1 MKIEPSNTE
10 SSSDEDPITAAAALL
25 VLAVDQARRDIVA
38 ARSEPSP
45 ALVASEAKREALEA
59 KVRDLEDALE
69 LRQADL
75 HSAHTICAQR
85 DAELADSDRMI
96 AGLQRNLDALT
107 AQRSV
112 ELVERDRTV
121 AESQKNLNSAHALAT
136 QRDAA
141 LVDRDRKMADLD
153 SSRMLAMQLEVKLAD
168 KDRTISALEKNFEAV
183 RTLAA
188 EVTQMLVKERA
199 ASAASAAGLAKEKDA
214 LRLERDNL
222 TQAQAKLQ
230 DDKRAA
236 LENLERTVGTMQ
248 AEVAKQ
254 QHLFLA
260 PAPASTTGAPHSGLP
275 CPLYL
280 SLVAFPATV
289 PSVPLLQVSQTA
301 AGPAA
306 PLGASYFE
314 RMPHRNS
321 STPAF
326 SSVDA
331 THLRTSKVPFPKFSK
346 EPGPPPRKRQRQQ
359 VRTCFSASYLA
370 LIVWQKK
377 YCEHSEDS
385 RTH

>member
-1 MKIEPSNTE
+1 MCVQRTSTLIANITQFLSFVSSPSLVATMKIEPSNTE
-10 SSSDEDPITAAAALL
+10 SSSDEDPVTAAAALL
-25 VLAVDQARRDIVA
+25 VLAVDQAKHDIVA

-75 HSAHTICAQR
+75 NSAHTICAQR
-85 DAELADSDRMI
+85 DAELADRDRTI

-107 AQRSV
+107 TQHEV
-112 ELVERDRTV
+112 ELVERYLTV
-121 AESQKNLNSAHALAT
+121 AESQKNLDSART
-136 QRDAA
+136 
-141 LVDRDRKMADLD
+141 
-153 SSRMLAMQLEVKLAD
+153 LAMQLEAKLAD
-168 KDRTISALEKNFEAV
+168 KDRTITELQKNYTTVPTQAV
-183 RTLAA
+183 
-188 EVTQMLVKERA
+188 EVTQAVLARRA
-199 ASAASAAGLAKEKDA
+199 APAAEIAKEQDRRRSDME
-214 LRLERDNL
+214 RLL
-222 TQAQAKLQ
+222 AT
-230 DDKRAA
+230 KRAA
-236 LENLERTVGTMQ
+236 LEHLQRITMQ
-248 AEVAKQ
+248 AKVAKQ
-254 QHLFLA
+254 QRLILT
-260 PAPASTTGAPHSGLP
+260 PAPASTTGASHSGLP
-275 CPLYL
+275 YPLNL

-301 AGPAA
+301 ADPAA

-321 STPAF
+321 STPGF

-331 THLRTSKVPFPKFSK
+331 AHLRTSKVPFPKFSK

-370 LIVWQKK
+370 LIVWQMK